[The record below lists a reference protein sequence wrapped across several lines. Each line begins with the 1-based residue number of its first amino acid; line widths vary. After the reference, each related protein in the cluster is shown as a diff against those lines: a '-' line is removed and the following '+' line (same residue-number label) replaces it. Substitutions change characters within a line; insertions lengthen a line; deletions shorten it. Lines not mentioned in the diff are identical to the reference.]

1 MAMAALRYLA
11 LMLLLVPVGQ
21 GGLAVPSL
29 QALIDATPVGGTL
42 QPAPGIYAGPVLIA
56 KPMVLDGAGQVTLD
70 GAGLATVLTIRGGA
84 VTVRGMRIT
93 NSGNSHD
100 RVDAAILVEGDAN
113 LIEYN
118 VLADVLFGIFL
129 RQANDNHIRGN
140 RIRSRGGEL
149 AERGDAVRLWY
160 SRRNVIEANDIA
172 QVRDVTL
179 ANSPRNRLLG
189 NDIRDGRYAMHFVFS
204 PRNVVED
211 NRISRTTTGVIGINS
226 EGLIVR
232 RNRIQHVLDGGGAG
246 IVFKSSSAGLAEGN
260 DVVHC
265 TAGVLADSPIH
276 PTNRIT
282 LVGNRFAH
290 NITGVAFYGEK
301 GGHIVRNNR
310 FENNLSQ
317 VALSPGGDP
326 HGNDWL
332 GNYWDDYQG
341 FDRDDDGIGDT
352 PYEINAFA
360 DRIWMELPM
369 AKFFRN
375 SPVFEALDFLERLA
389 PFAAPELLLRDPA
402 PQAHGRRR

>member
-1 MAMAALRYLA
+1 MPMAVVRFLVLA
-11 LMLLLVPVGQ
+11 LLLISVGE
-21 GGLAVPSL
+21 GGSALPSL
-29 QALIDATPVGGTL
+29 QAMIDATPVGGTL
-42 QPAPGIYAGPVLIA
+42 QPPPGVYAGPVLIA
-56 KPMVLDGAGQVTLD
+56 KPIVLDGRGEVTLD
-70 GAGLATVLTIRGGA
+70 GAGRATVLAIRGGA
-84 VTVRGMRIT
+84 IIVRGMRIT

-113 LIEYN
+113 LIENN
-118 VLADVLFGIFL
+118 VIDNVLFGIFL
-129 RQANDNHIRGN
+129 RQANDNRIRAN
-140 RIRSRGGEL
+140 RIRSRRGEL

-172 QVRDVTL
+172 QARDLTL
-179 ANSPRNRLLG
+179 ANSPHNRLVG
-189 NDIRDGRYAMHFVFS
+189 NDIRDGRYAMHFIFS
-204 PRNVVED
+204 PRNLIED
-211 NRISRTTTGVIGINS
+211 NRISGTATGIIGINS

-260 DVVHC
+260 DLVHC
-265 TAGVLADSPIH
+265 TAGVLADSPMH
-276 PTNRIT
+276 PINRIT
-282 LVGNRFAH
+282 LIGNRFAH

-310 FENNLSQ
+310 FENNLAQ
-317 VALSPGGDP
+317 VTLSPGGDP
-326 HGNDWL
+326 HGNDWQ

-341 FDRDDDGIGDT
+341 FDRNDDGVGDT

-360 DRIWMELPM
+360 DRIWMEFPM

-402 PQAHGRRR
+402 PQAHGRDR